1 MSFKFW
7 FVSILAAAIIFGNV
21 PSAVADKNHA
31 QSTIFPLTVST
42 CVPNCQVA
50 HAVLVAGNK
59 YRVSHEE
66 CGNNYTYGNAGIGHG
81 HHHKNNICIST
92 ARVPGDDRPDSKD
105 VHRVT
110 ETPPPPIVG
119 SKGTSQYIKQTWLPN
134 AAGKKIEVAWTPDSF
149 LQVDP
154 SELTPGSRLVSR
166 ASLTADGGLAGTVEL
181 SARLNK
187 KGRPQIDTHL
197 TGIFKRVKFEF
208 VSHPGGIV
216 SLQFRQPL
224 TWTVRDKA
232 ETFDI
237 ALEAS
242 IDVGPNQ

>member
-1 MSFKFW
+1 MISKFW
-7 FVSILAAAIIFGNV
+7 FVSILAVAITFSNV
-21 PSAVADKNHA
+21 PFGVADTMHARSLVFPKDKSVCAGGAGVAHSAV
-31 QSTIFPLTVST
+31 TV
-42 CVPNCQVA
+42 
-50 HAVLVAGNK
+50 GNR

-66 CGNNYTYGNAGIGHG
+66 LYSNYTYGNAGSGHA
-81 HHHKNNICIST
+81 HHHSGTCLSFG
-92 ARVPGDDRPDSKD
+92 RVAGEDKLDAKDERPED
-105 VHRVT
+105 
-110 ETPPPPIVG
+110 ETPPPPILG
-119 SKGTSQYIKQTWLPN
+119 SKGTSQYIKQTWRPN
-134 AAGKKIEVAWTPDSF
+134 AAGKKMEVAWTPDSF

-166 ASLTADGGLAGTVEL
+166 ASLTTDGGLAGTVEL

-197 TGIFKRVKFEF
+197 TGIFKRVKFEL
-208 VSHPGGIV
+208 VSHTGGVV

-224 TWTVRDKA
+224 TWTVRGRA

-242 IDVGPNQ
+242 IDIGRSQ